1 MFTRLVAESLRRNS
15 RSKLVALAAI
25 ALGLTAATALVEV
38 LVASGDRLAAEM
50 GSYGANIEVVPSDGE
65 TFEAANL
72 AEIRTIFWRHN
83 IVAVTPLLDLRVR
96 FEPADVV
103 APLVGTWFDVDL
115 DADPTETWRTG
126 LPAVRPTLAVDGRWP
141 RDGEP
146 EVVLGRRLAQRL
158 GAGAGDTVATELA
171 GVRRE
176 LTVVG
181 VVSSGGDEDEQAMA
195 PLAVVQAL
203 AGKNPVASA
212 DELPGG
218 PVVRAELFAVTN
230 PEAENVADPE
240 RLTPEEYDR
249 WYCTPYPS
257 SVAHQISEAMPDADG
272 RVLTGV
278 TEATAAVLGR
288 LDRVLMALAVVVLLG
303 ATVGVSAATMA
314 TVLERRLEA
323 GLLAAL
329 GAEVWRVV
337 AFFLAE
343 AVVLGLAGGLLG
355 GIGGLA
361 AGRLLGH
368 LVLDVTVGWVPLLLP
383 IAVGVGIAVAV
394 AGAALPV
401 ARVLRGRPAL
411 TLKRATA

>member
-1 MFTRLVAESLRRNS
+1 MFSRLVAESLRRNS

-50 GSYGANIEVVPSDGE
+50 GSYGANIEVVPRDGK
-65 TFEAANL
+65 TFEAAHL
-72 AEIRTIFWRHN
+72 GEIRTIFWRHN
-83 IVAVTPLLDLRVR
+83 IVAVAPLLDLRVR

-115 DADPTETWRTG
+115 DEGPAETWRTG

-158 GAGAGDTVATELA
+158 GVGTGGTVTTELA
-171 GVRRE
+171 GRRRE
-176 LTVVG
+176 LAVVG
-181 VVSSGGDEDEQAMA
+181 VMTSGGDEDEQAVA
-195 PLAVVQAL
+195 PLAVVHAL
-203 AGKNPVASA
+203 AGKGAAAA
-212 DELPGG
+212 DGLPGG
-218 PVVRAELFAVTN
+218 PVVRAELFALTN
-230 PEAENVADPE
+230 PEAENAADPE
-240 RLTPEEYDR
+240 SLTPEEYDR

-278 TEATAAVLGR
+278 TETTAAVLGR
-288 LDRVLMALAVVVLLG
+288 LDRVLIVLATVVLLG
-303 ATVGVSAATMA
+303 ATVGVSAATTA

-323 GLLAAL
+323 GLLVAL

-337 AFFLAE
+337 AFFLTE

-355 GIGGLA
+355 GVGGLA

-368 LVLDVTVGWVPLLLP
+368 LVFDVTVAWVPLLLP
-383 IAVGVGIAVAV
+383 VAAGVGIAVAV
-394 AGAALPV
+394 AGAAVPV

-411 TLKRATA
+411 MLKRATA